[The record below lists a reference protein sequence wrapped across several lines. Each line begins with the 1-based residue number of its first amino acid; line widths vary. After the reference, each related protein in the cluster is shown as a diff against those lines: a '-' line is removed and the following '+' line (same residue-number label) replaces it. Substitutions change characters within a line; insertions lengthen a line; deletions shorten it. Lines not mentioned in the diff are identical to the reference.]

1 MQSNKE
7 IKELITRRRRQILV
21 HSAIY
26 YRLNS
31 SVISDHKF
39 DEWCNELVE
48 LQDKHPEIA
57 SECPYNV
64 SFHDFEGQTGY
75 DLREMGKHEIIAT
88 ARALTE
94 NPYVKKKRE
103 EKPTLF
109 S

>member
-1 MQSNKE
+1 MSSKN

-31 SVISDHKF
+31 SIIEDHTF
-39 DEWCNELVE
+39 DKWCNELVE
-48 LQDKHPEIA
+48 LQEKHPEIA

-75 DLREMGKHEIIAT
+75 DLRELGKHEIMAT
-88 ARALTE
+88 ARALID
-94 NPYVKKKRE
+94 NPNVN
-103 EKPTLF
+103 EKQTLF
-109 S
+109 